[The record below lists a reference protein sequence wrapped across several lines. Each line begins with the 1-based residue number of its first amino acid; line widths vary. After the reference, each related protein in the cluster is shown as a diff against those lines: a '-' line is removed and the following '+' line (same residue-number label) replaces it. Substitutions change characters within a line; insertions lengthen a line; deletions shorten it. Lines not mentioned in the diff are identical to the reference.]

1 MKNLFFALFVI
12 ISLVV
17 QAQSTQF
24 GLKGG
29 VNYNFSGDLAQT
41 SETDD
46 ITHDVLSGVENKTGF
61 HAGIFYKLKYS
72 GLFIKTELLY
82 SEFENSFNTP
92 TISTLKTK
100 KIDIPIVAGIKI
112 FGPIYIYVGPDFQY
126 IMDED
131 FSENHSDI
139 TYEDFTTGLHVGLGV
154 EYKRISA
161 EVRWDRGLSAN
172 DIEILGDTSGYNY
185 TLDNRP
191 NQILF
196 SLQFALTDTD
206 KE

>member
-1 MKNLFFALFVI
+1 MKYFFFTLFI
-12 ISLVV
+12 ILSVFM

-29 VNYNFSGDLAQT
+29 VNYNFSGDLTQT
-41 SETDD
+41 TETEN
-46 ITHDVLSGVENKTGF
+46 ITHDVLAGAENQNGF

-82 SEFENSFNTP
+82 SEFENSFDTP
-92 TISTLKTK
+92 IITTLTTK

-112 FGPIYIYVGPDFQY
+112 FGPIYIYGGPDFQY

-131 FSENHSDI
+131 FSENYSDI
-139 TYEDFTTGLHVGLGV
+139 TYEDFTTGLHVGLGI

-196 SLQFALTDTD
+196 SLQLALTN